1 MAKIIITRT
10 PTRSTVG
17 PEWFCARW
25 KGFEHTDMRGLG
37 ITEAIA
43 RSQLLDLW
51 PSPPRQWGKF
61 ILKTLLF
68 AWLGGAVGY
77 AVVVVLISQG
87 YRP

>member
-1 MAKIIITRT
+1 MPRIVITRT

-51 PSPPRQWGKF
+51 PSPPRQWGR
-61 ILKTLLF
+61 ILLKTLL
-68 AWLGGAVGY
+68 AIGIGGGVGY
-77 AVVVVLISQG
+77 ALVVLLILG
-87 YRP
+87 GHAP